1 MFYNL
6 TKELEKR
13 GILRSDPRLTPV
25 TTILKNIFLERLDR
39 SGEMTQGI
47 VGRSRELDICKKLLP
62 LQHVCA
68 GWRGSRD
75 AQRVTLTQRASR
87 ISSWTSPI
95 SKSIFWNFETINYT
109 FFSSNLNLLKNSLST
124 GWSNLASF
132 WSTRPSKEGW
142 SSQTFTASRVT
153 SATFSAGLPHGKHK

>member
-47 VGRSRELDICKKLLP
+47 VGEVENLISVRNCCHYNMYV
-62 LQHVCA
+62 QC
-68 GWRGSRD
+68 GGGRGM
-75 AQRVTLTQRASR
+75 
-87 ISSWTSPI
+87 P
-95 SKSIFWNFETINYT
+95 NE
-109 FFSSNLNLLKNSLST
+109 
-124 GWSNLASF
+124 
-132 WSTRPSKEGW
+132 
-142 SSQTFTASRVT
+142 
-153 SATFSAGLPHGKHK
+153 

>member
-47 VGRSRELDICKKLLP
+47 VGGSRELDICKIIAAITTCMCRVEGVEGCPTSNFDPESIENIKL
-62 LQHVCA
+62 
-68 GWRGSRD
+68 D
-75 AQRVTLTQRASR
+75 
-87 ISSWTSPI
+87 
-95 SKSIFWNFETINYT
+95 
-109 FFSSNLNLLKNSLST
+109 FSQFQKYILKL
-124 GWSNLASF
+124 
-132 WSTRPSKEGW
+132 
-142 SSQTFTASRVT
+142 
-153 SATFSAGLPHGKHK
+153 